1 MYPTSQN
8 FANDIAPLLLLILL
22 LSGCSPKDSDSG
34 EDTSS
39 NQDTSADSGEPVDS
53 GDDTSNPEETGDTDS
68 DFPAISGDCFVLDD
82 ELTDTAPSVF
92 SNSIDFGEIGFSE
105 DYLSEGGNTLYA
117 SDNAGGSSVYSEVFA
132 FELLHR
138 CEEALLLKTETEI
151 TYTDSQ
157 GKITDMLLEID
168 SLKIGVSVTRA
179 FAYPPETPYTN
190 ELAEELLEKKLAG
203 VLESSANVSPE
214 DAWEKQ
220 ILYILAYT
228 PDHQAR
234 VLESYQTL
242 DPSLT
247 ADTIV
252 VVTSTEGEDTF
263 LY

>member
-1 MYPTSQN
+1 MR
-8 FANDIAPLLLLILL
+8 LL
-22 LSGCSPKDSDSG
+22 LSLSLIISGCAPKDSDSN

-39 NQDTSADSGEPVDS
+39 ATDTSGDTGDPVDTAGDSGS
-53 GDDTSNPEETGDTDS
+53 PEDTGDTDDPES
-68 DFPAISGDCFVLDD
+68 GFPEISGDCLVLDV
-82 ELTDTAPSVF
+82 ELTDEVSSVF
-92 SNSIDFGEIGFSE
+92 SNSINFGETGFDE
-105 DYLSEGGNTLYA
+105 AYLSEGGTTLFET
-117 SDNAGGSSVYSEVFA
+117 DNAGGSSLFSEIFA

-138 CEEALLLKTETEI
+138 CEDARLLKTETEI

-168 SLKIGVSVTRA
+168 SVKIGVSVTRA
-179 FAYPPETPYTN
+179 FVYPPDTPYTN

-203 VLESSANVSPE
+203 VLDSSANVGDE

-220 ILYILAYT
+220 ILHILAYS

-234 VLESYQTL
+234 VLESYQEL

-252 VVTSTEGEDTF
+252 MVTSTEGEDAF